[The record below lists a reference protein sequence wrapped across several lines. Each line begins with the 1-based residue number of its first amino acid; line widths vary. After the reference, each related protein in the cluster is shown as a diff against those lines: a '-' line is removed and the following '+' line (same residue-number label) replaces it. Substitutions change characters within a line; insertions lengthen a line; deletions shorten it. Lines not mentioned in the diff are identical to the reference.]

1 MTNAPELET
10 RLRIVEVAQAVLEE
24 RTTTLTKCM
33 EANTVALV
41 GLTEALNKG
50 KGAWW
55 VLAAISGAVATLA
68 AILIGWIKG

>member
-1 MTNAPELET
+1 
-10 RLRIVEVAQAVLEE
+10 
-24 RTTTLTKCM
+24 M